1 MKNWLRFRKCKRA
14 LIFNYAIV
22 LKTVTGIQK
31 NKQVVAAT
39 FRDEVFDVLCP
50 GQEASA
56 VNVIGE

>member
-1 MKNWLRFRKCKRA
+1 
-14 LIFNYAIV
+14 